1 MTERDGGTCVPR
13 RTARDTY
20 VLPQSI
26 CMAAAQPLPVFNTRD
41 DYLTSSR
48 DGYVRTIARRDT
60 PVADKQPR
68 FIRACGCGADFSFV
82 ICVFD

>member
-60 PVADKQPR
+60 PVADKHSR

-82 ICVFD
+82 IRVFD

>member
-60 PVADKQPR
+60 PVADKPPR

-82 ICVFD
+82 IRVFD

>member
-1 MTERDGGTCVPR
+1 MTERDGGTCVPT

-48 DGYVRTIARRDT
+48 DGHVRTIARRDT
-60 PVADKQPR
+60 PVADKHPR
-68 FIRACGCGADFSFV
+68 FIRACGRGADFSFV
-82 ICVFD
+82 IRVFD